1 MQRKD
6 EKISYNTYLLHS
18 INMDSHRALVVISI
32 FQTVLLTLLLGYL
45 GALHLEGAK
54 TLNKIENLTQDIQVA
69 QTFGFLQQAGIIQG
83 VLSNMTDL
91 AENISYRVAISLMKR
106 LIEPV

>member
-1 MQRKD
+1 
-6 EKISYNTYLLHS
+6 
-18 INMDSHRALVVISI
+18 MDSHRALVVISI
-32 FQTVLLTLLLGYL
+32 FQTVLLTILLGYL

-54 TLNKIENLTQDIQVA
+54 TLSKIENSTQDIQVA
-69 QTFGFLQQAGIIQG
+69 LTFGFLQQAGIIQG

>member
-1 MQRKD
+1 
-6 EKISYNTYLLHS
+6 
-18 INMDSHRALVVISI
+18 MDSHRALVVISI
-32 FQTVLLTLLLGYL
+32 FQTVLLTILLGYL
-45 GALHLEGAK
+45 GALHLEGVK
-54 TLNKIENLTQDIQVA
+54 TLSKIENSTQDIQVA
-69 QTFGFLQQAGIIQG
+69 LTFGFLQQAGITQG